1 MIGEYFIYL
10 DVCAIALFLGM
21 IFTVIYRKSLITS
34 RGKFFLAMLIV
45 GLISGMADILSIN
58 SNLNSIVV
66 YISNIVYLASR
77 AFIAL
82 SYCLYMISLAD
93 NWHKYKN
100 GPWRILLL
108 FIPFVIVVGLLIS
121 NYWTHWVFDVSDG
134 KYIRGMLINY
144 GIMYICT
151 FVYSLIALIYFII
164 YREFFNRAKKF
175 AIIQVYPI
183 LIIALLLQSIRT
195 NWLIEIFATAF
206 SSLILMN
213 LLERPE
219 EIYEPEIG
227 LKKYT
232 AFQEDSYKAARTKK
246 VISLVFVKIVNDV
259 RLTPKMNYNEQISLR
274 KSIGNLLKS
283 TAKDFSLK
291 GDFYYLGVGEYAI
304 ALVDLKND
312 NSESYAMTLRRRLNV
327 PIKADFGI
335 VDLYSNVALVHCP
348 EDISNSE
355 TAINFVEK
363 FVHIPGIL
371 DTVLDLSK
379 IPNRRDFEIS
389 MNMSSIIKKGLMD
402 KKFDV
407 YFQPIYSVK
416 EESFTRAE
424 ALLRLYDDKY
434 GEIEPKDFIPEAER
448 NGTIHKIGDIVF
460 DKVCEF
466 IASSDFKKLGLEK
479 IEINLSTVQCMHE
492 DLPIHIMDAVK
503 RYGIHPSA
511 INLEITESADAYSRK
526 MMEDNI
532 KVLKELGFSFSLD
545 DYGTGY
551 SNLDN
556 VTQMPVDAIKLD
568 RSLAMSDNPEIQV
581 MFSHSLK
588 LVKDLKKQVVIEGV
602 ENEDILN
609 MFETS
614 LCDYIQGYY
623 FSKPL
628 PKEDFINFLYEKKG
642 LVKEKEV
649 IENEQMEQ

>member
-10 DVCAIALFLGM
+10 DFCAIALFLGM
-21 IFTVIYRKSLITS
+21 IFTVIYRKSIITS
-34 RGKFFLAMLIV
+34 RGKFFLAMLLF
-45 GLISGMADILSIN
+45 GLISGIADILSIN
-58 SNLNSIVV
+58 SSLNSLVV
-66 YISNIVYLASR
+66 YIFNVIYFASR
-77 AFIAL
+77 TLIAL
-82 SYCLYMISLAD
+82 SFCLYMISLTD

-108 FIPFVIVVGLLIS
+108 FIPFILVIGLLIS

-134 KYIRGMLINY
+134 KYIRGMLIDY

-151 FVYSLIALIYFII
+151 FVYFLIALIYFII
-164 YREFFNRAKKF
+164 YREFFNRVKKF

-183 LIIALLLQSIRT
+183 LIIVLLFQAFRM

-206 SSLILMN
+206 FSLILMN

-232 AFQEDSYKAARTKK
+232 AFQEDSYKAAKTKK

-259 RLTPKMNYNEQISLR
+259 RLTSKMNYGEQISLR
-274 KSIGNLLKS
+274 KSIGELLKS

-304 ALVDLKND
+304 ALKDLKKD
-312 NSESYAMTLRRRLNV
+312 NSESYAMTVRRRLNV
-327 PIKADFGI
+327 PIKTDFGI

-348 EDISNSE
+348 EDISNTE
-355 TAINFVEK
+355 TAINFVEN
-363 FVHIPGIL
+363 FVHIPS
-371 DTVLDLSK
+371 VLDSVLELSK
-379 IPNRRDFEIS
+379 MPNRRDFEVR
-389 MNMSSIIKKGLMD
+389 MNMSSIIKKGLTD
-402 KKFDV
+402 KKFEV

-466 IASSDFKKLGLEK
+466 IASDDFKTLGLEK

-503 RYGIHPSA
+503 RYGISPSA
-511 INLEITESADAYSRK
+511 INLEITESKDAYSHK

-532 KVLKELGFSFSLD
+532 NVLKELGFSFSLD
-545 DYGTGY
+545 DYGKGY
-551 SNLDN
+551 SNLDH

-568 RSLAMSDNPEIQV
+568 RSLTLSDNPEIQV

-588 LVKDLKKQVVIEGV
+588 LIKDLKKKVVIEGV

-628 PKEDFINFLYEKKG
+628 PKEDFIDFLYKKKG
-642 LVKEKEV
+642 LIKEEV
-649 IENEQMEQ
+649 ALENEQMEQ

>member
-82 SYCLYMISLAD
+82 SYCLYMISLVD

-304 ALVDLKND
+304 ALADLKID
-312 NSESYAMTLRRRLNV
+312 NSESYAMTLR
-327 PIKADFGI
+327 
-335 VDLYSNVALVHCP
+335 
-348 EDISNSE
+348 
-355 TAINFVEK
+355 
-363 FVHIPGIL
+363 
-371 DTVLDLSK
+371 
-379 IPNRRDFEIS
+379 
-389 MNMSSIIKKGLMD
+389 
-402 KKFDV
+402 
-407 YFQPIYSVK
+407 
-416 EESFTRAE
+416 
-424 ALLRLYDDKY
+424 
-434 GEIEPKDFIPEAER
+434 
-448 NGTIHKIGDIVF
+448 
-460 DKVCEF
+460 
-466 IASSDFKKLGLEK
+466 
-479 IEINLSTVQCMHE
+479 
-492 DLPIHIMDAVK
+492 
-503 RYGIHPSA
+503 
-511 INLEITESADAYSRK
+511 
-526 MMEDNI
+526 
-532 KVLKELGFSFSLD
+532 
-545 DYGTGY
+545 
-551 SNLDN
+551 
-556 VTQMPVDAIKLD
+556 
-568 RSLAMSDNPEIQV
+568 
-581 MFSHSLK
+581 
-588 LVKDLKKQVVIEGV
+588 
-602 ENEDILN
+602 
-609 MFETS
+609 
-614 LCDYIQGYY
+614 
-623 FSKPL
+623 
-628 PKEDFINFLYEKKG
+628 
-642 LVKEKEV
+642 
-649 IENEQMEQ
+649 